1 MQCIQEVL
9 LEPTNYT
16 GSENTHA
23 IIAQQI
29 RERFGEEAEKDYD
42 PLTNCRTFRSWL
54 ALGYRVKKG
63 EKALKSVTF
72 VEKEDEHGKV
82 TAKFPKTVCLF
93 YQLQVEKI
101 PDHENQTPQSL

>member
-54 ALGYRVKKG
+54 ALGCTCLKRREGAEISYLCGKG
-63 EKALKSVTF
+63 R
-72 VEKEDEHGKV
+72 
-82 TAKFPKTVCLF
+82 
-93 YQLQVEKI
+93 
-101 PDHENQTPQSL
+101 

>member
-29 RERFGEEAEKDYD
+29 RERFGEEAVKEYD
-42 PLTNCRTFRSWL
+42 PLKNCRTFRSWL

-72 VEKEDEHGKV
+72 VEKEDEHGKII
-82 TAKFPKTVCLF
+82 AKYPKSVALF
-93 YQLQVEKI
+93 FFTQVEKI
-101 PDHENQTPQSL
+101 EDAV